1 MAQHQFYGDFSYQEE
16 YNPVESDNFATASG
30 RDNFREKLR
39 QQLEQLNSSEMS
51 LPQGND
57 VDLTDFEND
66 NDITEAE
73 QQDFDE
79 DCDDQEE
86 VEQFSRR

>member
-51 LPQGND
+51 LP
-57 VDLTDFEND
+57 
-66 NDITEAE
+66 
-73 QQDFDE
+73 
-79 DCDDQEE
+79 
-86 VEQFSRR
+86 